1 MTYPFYA
8 APLDKIELLFYD
20 WSEEI
25 EAPPPEG
32 DATRPPLLCGISFA
46 FHLCTPLPLLAWL
59 VVACLMQRSYL
70 RLFRWKGAC
79 PPSIPITLIALQL
92 DHPSEV
98 FVRGSIVAS
107 RRQRGED
114 IQ

>member
-1 MTYPFYA
+1 MACPFYA

-32 DATRPPLLCGISFA
+32 DTTRPPLLRGIPFA
-46 FHLCTPLPLLAWL
+46 FHLYTPLLLLAWL
-59 VVACLMQRSYL
+59 VVACLMQRFSL
-70 RLFRWKGAC
+70 RSFRWKGAC
-79 PPSIPITLIALQL
+79 PPSIPVTLIALQL
-92 DHPSEV
+92 DYPSEV

-107 RRQRGED
+107 RRQRGES
-114 IQ
+114 IR

>member
-1 MTYPFYA
+1 MTRPFYA
-8 APLDKIELLFYD
+8 VPLDKIELLFYD

-32 DATRPPLLCGISFA
+32 DATRPPLLRGIPFA
-46 FHLCTPLPLLAWL
+46 FHLSLLPLARL
-59 VVACLMQRSYL
+59 VVACLMQRSSL

-79 PPSIPITLIALQL
+79 PPSIPVTLIALQL
-92 DHPSEV
+92 DYPSEV

-107 RRQRGED
+107 RRQRGES
-114 IQ
+114 IR